1 MAELSTSTSMSADQL
16 KVSTEGLKSVAQD
29 MNSKKEEIMNIY
41 NGTLKQIIESSKECI
56 STSGLDFDAVNSV
69 FARTFKNLDTS
80 ISQLSDVLLNK
91 IIPSYEDLS
100 SDIRYAFN
108 NEFADEMSKLL
119 GI

>member
-1 MAELSTSTSMSADQL
+1 MAELSTSMSADQL